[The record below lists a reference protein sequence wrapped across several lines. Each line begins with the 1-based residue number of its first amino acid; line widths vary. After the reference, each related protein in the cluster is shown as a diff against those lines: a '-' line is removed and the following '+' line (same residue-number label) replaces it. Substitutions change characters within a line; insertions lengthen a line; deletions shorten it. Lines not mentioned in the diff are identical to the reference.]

1 MRIDALVCVFWVLQF
16 LSIKAPCA
24 ISHIGAA
31 TSMRQQHPAIGQK
44 CRRFGSRVYDIN
56 KWPDSVHRIS
66 MPCAHLHMCEGPRT
80 STERRWPSWL
90 FIILISKTN
99 LRGLNILEFISSFM
113 LHVLR
118 VRSSWTHCM
127 TFLRNNSPSRHMCVC
142 VCDGEKGTKTIKSH
156 ENKQNRKRNADN
168 SLDAFKIHATFF
180 SRSTFIMLREEK
192 ETVLVCGAQT
202 NNGKNESEFSV
213 SLLSL
218 LPYKAR
224 RTIWNVSP
232 GLHHDFY
239 SFSVT
244 LSIENPMRRGSIQH
258 PAPNRDISPFCFHT
272 RSHFSHFTGISIPF
286 GKIIIIIILDL
297 DIFIFT
303 FLTHLTFI
311 RRTWASTAH
320 SIQWERIDCRS
331 CFESLG
337 ASGQSFT
344 RSNLYLREIGL
355 SRMCSRR
362 RAFRSRIGNLLCS
375 WVLQRQ
381 PKKNIFI
388 RPGADGIAHINFVY
402 KWILML

>member
-113 LHVLR
+113 LHSLR

-272 RSHFSHFTGISIPF
+272 RSHFSHFTGISIPLGENNNNNHF
-286 GKIIIIIILDL
+286 GFRYIYIHFLDTS
-297 DIFIFT
+297 DIY
-303 FLTHLTFI
+303 
-311 RRTWASTAH
+311 SPYMG
-320 SIQWERIDCRS
+320 IDC
-331 CFESLG
+331 
-337 ASGQSFT
+337 SFHSM
-344 RSNLYLREIGL
+344 RKNRLSFLLRVAWCVGSVIHTIK
-355 SRMCSRR
+355 S
-362 RAFRSRIGNLLCS
+362 
-375 WVLQRQ
+375 
-381 PKKNIFI
+381 
-388 RPGADGIAHINFVY
+388 
-402 KWILML
+402 ILER